1 MDRALKQWD
10 RAGFLQVMSE
20 REGKWNKGKEREKDD
35 YKCYGTHLGE
45 ERGRE
50 WKMRSKKLFQI
61 GERRCPNWLHAFPA
75 PSLLRGFNADI
86 PKRIQSSQFF
96 FPQSSL
102 LHYNFTLISLFPRLL
117 LLEPAL
123 ALFASCPHCMPLS
136 LLCPHCA
143 DLKQCQGPDLMHSQ
157 ADRARKTAVPLLALQ
172 LFHWMEQSKTNSE
185 VENEYSIY
193 TNVKHKWV

>member
-96 FPQSSL
+96 FLSPLSSITTL
-102 LHYNFTLISLFPRLL
+102 LWFPCFPDCFSWNPLWLCLLRAHTVCLSLSFVLTVQTSSSARALISCIPRQIGHGRL
-117 LLEPAL
+117 
-123 ALFASCPHCMPLS
+123 
-136 LLCPHCA
+136 
-143 DLKQCQGPDLMHSQ
+143 QCHS
-157 ADRARKTAVPLLALQ
+157 
-172 LFHWMEQSKTNSE
+172 
-185 VENEYSIY
+185 
-193 TNVKHKWV
+193 